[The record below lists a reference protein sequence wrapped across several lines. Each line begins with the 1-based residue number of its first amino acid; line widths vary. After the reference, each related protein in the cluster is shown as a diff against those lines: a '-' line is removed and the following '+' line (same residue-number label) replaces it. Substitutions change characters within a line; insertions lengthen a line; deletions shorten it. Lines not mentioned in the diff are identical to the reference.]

1 MTQRSE
7 HEQVAETLP
16 EVEDIS
22 PEAIEKAKA
31 MIGMRLR
38 TEQFTRDASLGAL
51 INFANGIGDANPLFR
66 DPGVRRLFQVRL
78 GHRPPLR
85 PLHAP
90 LVGPHPVGSA
100 RRPRLLCGQRLGVL
114 PSAAPRR
121 RRQLRRAGAGRAGEA
136 EPLLGHS
143 GHPVR
148 SRPYTRTSGTN
159 CWPGSSAG
167 VPATSG
173 GRPGSGASTPTF
185 PAATTTSR
193 RNWRPSTSRS

>member
-1 MTQRSE
+1 M
-7 HEQVAETLP
+7 EQQQVVETLP

-22 PEAIEKAKA
+22 REAIEKAKD

-66 DPGVRRLFQVRL
+66 DQEYAAYSKYGSVI
-78 GHRPPLR
+78 GHPLR
-85 PLHAP
+85 SLHAP
-90 LVGPHPVGSA
+90 LVGPHPLGAA
-100 RRPRLLCGQRLGVL
+100 RRPRLLRRQRLGVL
-114 PSAAPRR
+114 PRAAPRR

-136 EPLLGHS
+136 EPLLGHP

-148 SRPYTRTSGTN
+148 RNPVHQPAGRASG
-159 CWPGSSAG
+159 PGSSAG

-173 GRPGSGASTPTF
+173 GHSPGSGASTPTS
-185 PAATTTSR
+185 PAATTTNR
-193 RNWRPSTSRS
+193 RNWRPSTGRC